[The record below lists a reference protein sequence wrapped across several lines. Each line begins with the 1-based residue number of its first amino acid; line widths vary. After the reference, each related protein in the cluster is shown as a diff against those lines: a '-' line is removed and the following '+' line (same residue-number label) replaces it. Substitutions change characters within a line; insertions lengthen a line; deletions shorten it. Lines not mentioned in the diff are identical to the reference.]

1 MTHFPIDT
9 HTHHRN
15 KNGLQQ
21 IKILTTITVMSEM
34 KNFETVEIYFYKYV
48 MKQQIYT
55 LRSMIS
61 SVK

>member
-1 MTHFPIDT
+1 
-9 HTHHRN
+9 
-15 KNGLQQ
+15 
-21 IKILTTITVMSEM
+21 MSEM